1 MYELTNPQMAFYG
14 VDKAGIGQ
22 AVVLCGSVI
31 LSQRV
36 PVEKMQREANELF
49 RMNDGMRAR
58 FVEKDGK
65 VYQEFIPFEDRVFDV
80 MRFESKEALD
90 AWCAVYATIPLKLD
104 IRSEGAGVPKSVWK
118 RSGTSPTLIKNVI
131 LHSAATS
138 MKKLRYGIKTPPAC
152 CELKLFQ
159 LPEASGV
166 ILKMHHVVSDA
177 WTMLLVANQF
187 LTLLKGETPKVY
199 QYEEF
204 VRSQEEY
211 GKSRRAQRDQAFLA
225 QQYERCPEATLVWPQ
240 PVTNLTAAR
249 ASRSMDQDLTN
260 RIRAYALRH
269 GISPYILFLT
279 AVGVFAWRR
288 LKRDMFYVG
297 SVVIGRTGVRERNTV
312 GLFVNAVPLLMAFQ
326 KDETFG
332 ETVLRVRDANFSC
345 FRHEKGNTDNST
357 SKLLYDLWISYQE
370 AALEADDTAEVTQ
383 YYCNYTAAMKI
394 FTVEDRAK
402 EGRFKLHFDH
412 NLLVPEADVEEL
424 FRVVMDVLQK
434 GVEDDSR
441 KIGELGKSF

>member
-1 MYELTNPQMAFYG
+1 MYELTNRQMVFYG
-14 VDKAGIGQ
+14 IDKAGIGQ
-22 AVVLCGSVI
+22 AAVLCGSMI
-31 LSQRV
+31 LSQKV
-36 PVEKMQREANELF
+36 PVEKMQREANALF
-49 RMNDGMRAR
+49 RMNDSMRAR
-58 FVEKDGK
+58 FVEIDGK
-65 VYQEFIPFEDRVFDV
+65 VFQEFIPYAERVFDV

-104 IRSEGAGVPKSVWK
+104 IRSEGAGVPKRMWK
-118 RSGTSPTLIKNVI
+118 KNGTSPALIKNVI
-131 LHSAATS
+131 LHKAATAL
-138 MKKLRYGIKTPPAC
+138 KKWRYGIKTPRAC
-152 CELKLFQ
+152 CEVKLFQ

-187 LTLLKGETPKVY
+187 LMLLKGESPRAY

-211 GKSRRAQRDQAFLA
+211 GISRRAQRDQAFFA

-240 PVTNLTAAR
+240 SLTNLTAAR
-249 ASRSMDQDLTN
+249 TTRSMDQDLTS
-260 RIRAYALRH
+260 RIRAYAAGH

-288 LKRDMFYVG
+288 LKRDLFYVG
-297 SVVIGRTGVRERNTV
+297 SVVIGRTGIREKNTA

-326 KDETFG
+326 QDESFG

-345 FRHEKGNTDNST
+345 FRHEKGNSDNT
-357 SKLLYDLWISYQE
+357 IYKLLYDLWISYQD
-370 AALEADDTAEVTQ
+370 ATLEADDTVELTQ
-383 YYCNYTAAMKI
+383 YYCNYTGTMKV

-412 NLLVPEADVEEL
+412 NLLIPEADVNEL

-434 GVEDDSR
+434 GIEDDSR
-441 KIGELGKSF
+441 KIGELGK